1 MEVISV
7 SKAALLGLV
16 QGLTEFLPVS
26 SSGHLVLAQNLLGF
40 TETHLFFDVIVHLGT
55 FAAVTVFVWPEII
68 SLFKVLFRV
77 NWLSPK
83 DLGRAWR
90 GDENFRLLVM
100 VGLATAV
107 TGVIGLALKDFF
119 ERLYALPWAVGL
131 ALIVTG
137 ALLMATKNIDRDRT
151 GPGAWTPGQA
161 ILIGLAQAGAIIPG
175 ISRSGSTICTG
186 LFLGL
191 TPETAIRFSF
201 LLSLP
206 AILGAVV
213 LEGSGLSGSGADW
226 PALAVGFAAAAVS
239 GYAAL
244 FALLRLVIKGRLYIF
259 APYCWLVGAIA
270 LISDLVW

>member
-7 SKAALLGLV
+7 GKAALLGLV

-26 SSGHLVLAQNLLGF
+26 SSGHLVLTQNLLGF

-55 FAAVTVFVWPEII
+55 FVAVAVFVWPEIVG
-68 SLFKVLFRV
+68 LFKALFRV

-90 GDENFRLLVM
+90 EDENFRLLLM

-107 TGVIGLALKDFF
+107 TGVIGLAFKDFF
-119 ERLYALPWAVGL
+119 EQLYALPWAVGM

-137 ALLMATKNIDRDRT
+137 ALLMATKYTGSART
-151 GPGAWTPGQA
+151 ESAGLTPGRS

-175 ISRSGSTICTG
+175 ISRSGATICTG
-186 LFLGL
+186 LFLNL
-191 TPETAIRFSF
+191 NPEAAIRFSF

-213 LEGSGLSGSGADW
+213 LEGAGLSGSGANW
-226 PALAVGFAAAAVS
+226 PALAVGFAAAAAS

-244 FALLRLVIKGRLYIF
+244 FALLRLVIKGRLFVF
-259 APYCWLVGAIA
+259 APYCWLVGAIT
-270 LISDLVW
+270 LFSDLIW